1 MLLLFLKLQEHLEEK
16 ADAAF
21 DLGVDELLALLTIS
35 SRARKQ
41 KKTKMVEGRD
51 ASKHIIVEQLSS
63 CVHMLY
69 LQYNILTQY
78 SI

>member
-1 MLLLFLKLQEHLEEK
+1 MQRLIWALTGCSLCSPSRLVQEN
-16 ADAAF
+16 
-21 DLGVDELLALLTIS
+21 
-35 SRARKQ
+35 
-41 KKTKMVEGRD
+41 KTTNKMVEGRD

>member
-1 MLLLFLKLQEHLEEK
+1 MEEK

-21 DLGVDELLALLTIS
+21 DLGVDKLLALLTIS

-51 ASKHIIVEQLSS
+51 ASKHIIV
-63 CVHMLY
+63 
-69 LQYNILTQY
+69 
-78 SI
+78 